1 MNTLT
6 PPAQQVGQ
14 TAADYAAVLADWNYR
29 NGLRTDGSHAAMAAT
44 WTGQTFVTD
53 PKQGGIEVK

>member
-1 MNTLT
+1 MTPS
-6 PPAQQVGQ
+6 PPAQEVGE
-14 TAADYAAVLADWNYR
+14 TAANYAARLLDWQYR
-29 NGLRTDGSHAAMAAT
+29 NGQRTDGAHAAMAAT